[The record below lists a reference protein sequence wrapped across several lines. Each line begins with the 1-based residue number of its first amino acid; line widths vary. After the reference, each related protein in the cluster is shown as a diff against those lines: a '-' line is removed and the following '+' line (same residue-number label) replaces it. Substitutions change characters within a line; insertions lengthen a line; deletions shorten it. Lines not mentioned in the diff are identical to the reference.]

1 MGTGGAEHAPL
12 MSFLGNMPF
21 LSRNSRASASYDPA
35 REPVQSEP
43 EPEPEL
49 DTKSMAERMLE
60 ERGQGPSV
68 ASALSKVLPWKSDV
82 SAEEQAEAVKS
93 KLSYNVKNDRILLLC
108 MAIEDEKATLVQQR
122 WRAKMNN
129 RDYWLRHR
137 SAAKLQAVTRGRLAR
152 RDHLPDHKAPTPNG
166 QFFTRTLHL
175 LRPAATRSPRRL
187 HLRHD

>member
-1 MGTGGAEHAPL
+1 MIKNPVISHQAPSLNVSFQSPGGAHIKYVF
-12 MSFLGNMPF
+12 S
-21 LSRNSRASASYDPA
+21 S
-35 REPVQSEP
+35 
-43 EPEPEL
+43 
-49 DTKSMAERMLE
+49 
-60 ERGQGPSV
+60 
-68 ASALSKVLPWKSDV
+68 
-82 SAEEQAEAVKS
+82 
-93 KLSYNVKNDRILLLC
+93 LC

-129 RDYWLRHR
+129 RDYWLRYR